1 MTNSMYGIL
10 FTTLVGVFFLITVL
24 LSKFVSKKKNF
35 LVFLLGF
42 TFSIMVGMVIFS
54 LYPEAKEIF
63 INKKLTDKE
72 KFVYSM
78 IIFLS
83 KENECTISSAYIGN
97 L

>member
-1 MTNSMYGIL
+1 MTDKTKIKYDIGIDDRVSNLENCDKKLL
-10 FTTLVGVFFLITVL
+10 FTEFR
-24 LSKFVSKKKNF
+24 
-35 LVFLLGF
+35 
-42 TFSIMVGMVIFS
+42 
-54 LYPEAKEIF
+54 
-63 INKKLTDKE
+63 NKKLTDKE

>member
-1 MTNSMYGIL
+1 MKE
-10 FTTLVGVFFLITVL
+10 FKGVWIP
-24 LSKFVSKKKNF
+24 
-35 LVFLLGF
+35 
-42 TFSIMVGMVIFS
+42 
-54 LYPEAKEIF
+54 YEIF